1 MRWRY
6 VHDEPWFDNQVATLE
21 LDGRHVRMRLEK
33 TQRREGE
40 RGGDALHLES
50 VFERD
55 LS

>member
-21 LDGRHVRMRLEK
+21 LDDRRARFVLEK
-33 TQRREGE
+33 TKASDDDSEDPKLR
-40 RGGDALHLES
+40 LEQ

-55 LS
+55 LC